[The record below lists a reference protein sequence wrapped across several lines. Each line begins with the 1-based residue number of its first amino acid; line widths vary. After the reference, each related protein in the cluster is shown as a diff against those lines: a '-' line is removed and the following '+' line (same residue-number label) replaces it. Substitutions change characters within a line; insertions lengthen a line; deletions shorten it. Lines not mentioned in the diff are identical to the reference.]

1 MNQKTLATL
10 IVFGLGLVIIASSS
24 LFTVYQTERVLVFQL
39 DEHKRTIEKPGL
51 NWKIPFIQR
60 IVRYDRRLQGD
71 TLLPLEVT
79 AGDQKK
85 IIIDLYARYLTKDP
99 LLFFRTATR
108 ADIFRE
114 RLTSFA
120 KSAMQEVLGRYP
132 LANLL
137 SEERSIIM
145 EKIQEK
151 VRIES
156 EKYGV
161 EVRDV
166 RIVRADLP
174 KANSDAVYRRM
185 RSDRERIAK
194 MLRATGEEEARKVQ
208 AEADRDRTVLI
219 ANANRDA
226 EALRGQG
233 DAKAIEIYATA
244 FKKDPEFFE
253 FYRSLEAYKTSLNG
267 QNTTMVLTPEGEF
280 FKYLNRSK

>member
-1 MNQKTLATL
+1 MNQKTLTTL
-10 IVFGLGLVIIASSS
+10 IVVSLGIIILSFTS
-24 LFTVYQTERVLVFQL
+24 LFTVYQTEKVLVFQL
-39 DEHKRTIEKPGL
+39 DEHKRTIENPGL

-85 IIIDLYARYLTKDP
+85 IIIDLYARYLIKDP
-99 LLFFRTATR
+99 LRFFRTATR
-108 ADIFRE
+108 ANIFRD

-120 KSAMQEVLGRYP
+120 KSAMQEVLGHYP

-145 EKIQEK
+145 KQIQDK
-151 VRIES
+151 VSLES
-156 EKYGV
+156 KKYGV

-194 MLRATGEEEARKVQ
+194 MLRATGEEEARKIQ
-208 AEADRDRTVLI
+208 AEADRDRTVLL
-219 ANANRDA
+219 ANAKRDA
-226 EALRGQG
+226 QTLRGEG
-233 DAKAIEIYATA
+233 DAKAIEIYANA
-244 FKKDPEFFE
+244 FKKDPSFFE
-253 FYRSLEAYKTSLNG
+253 FYRSLEAYKKSLTG
-267 QNTTMVLTPEGEF
+267 QNTMMIITPKNEF
-280 FKYLNRSK
+280 FKYLDRSK

>member
-1 MNQKTLATL
+1 MNQKTLTTL
-10 IVFGLGLVIIASSS
+10 IVFGLGLTVLAFSS
-24 LFTVYQTERVLVFQL
+24 LFTVYQTEKVLVFQL
-39 DEHKRTIEKPGL
+39 DEHKRTIEEPGL
-51 NWKIPFIQR
+51 HWKIPFIQR
-60 IVRYDRRLQGD
+60 IMRYDRRLQGD

-85 IIIDLYARYLTKDP
+85 IIIDLYGRYLIKDP

-108 ADIFRE
+108 PEIFRD

-132 LANLL
+132 LAHLL
-137 SEERSIIM
+137 SQNRAVIM
-145 EKIQEK
+145 EQIQEK

-156 EKYGV
+156 AKYGV

-194 MLRATGEEEARKVQ
+194 MLRATGDEEARKIH
-208 AEADRDRTVLI
+208 AEANKERTILL
-219 ANANRDA
+219 ANAERDA
-226 EALRGQG
+226 EILRGQG
-233 DAKAIEIYATA
+233 DAKAIEIYASA
-244 FKKDPEFFE
+244 FKKDPAFFE
-253 FYRSLEAYKTSLNG
+253 FYRSLEAYKKSLNG
-267 QNTTMVLTPEGEF
+267 QNTTMILTPEGEF